1 MPDATGDF
9 FERLR
14 ARGHEPMLRQGRGT
28 LRFEIGDGRIERW
41 YVTIDRGDVTVSHK
55 NAKADCTVR
64 ASRELFDGMA
74 AGEVNAT
81 AALLRGAIGA
91 EGDPELLLLFQRLFP
106 GPPRRGGEEVA

>member
-1 MPDATGDF
+1 MQDATSEF

-14 ARGHEPMLRQGRGT
+14 ARGHEPMLRQGHGT
-28 LRFEIGDGRIERW
+28 LRFEIGDGRRERW
-41 YVTIDRGDVTVSHK
+41 YVTVDGGDVSVSHR

-74 AGEVNAT
+74 SGEVNAT

-91 EGDPELLLLFQRLFP
+91 EGDPSLLMLFQRLFP
-106 GPPRRGGEEVA
+106 GPPRAGEDGA